1 MNYINELKQLTIIV
15 LGAGVS
21 GLSTARFLSR
31 YNIPFT
37 MVDSRE
43 NPPNQDELVGLA
55 ENCAFGAL
63 NSTQLTAADMIII
76 SPGIALSEP
85 SVAQAAQ
92 QGVEIIGDIELF
104 ARLNSKP
111 VYAVTGSNGKSSVVT
126 LTRDVLRQ
134 AGFNVALAGNIGT
147 PVLDVVDQEF
157 DCFVLELSSFQLET
171 THSLH
176 TAASAYLNLS
186 EDHMDR
192 YADLASYGAAK
203 QRIFMNT
210 KLAVHNF
217 DDAATK
223 PQHAVRDGSFGLSQG
238 DYYLANGFF
247 VFQGQPILETS
258 SLAVLGSHNQL
269 NALAVMVLLH
279 DLNLDPQV
287 FMRAFNQF
295 KGLPHRCQIVAEHQ
309 GVTFINDS
317 KATNIGATCAALESL
332 SGDAR
337 ANIIL
342 IAGGDGKGA
351 DFNGLTPYLE
361 KYVKQ
366 LVCIGKD
373 GAQIA
378 ALKAGSTKA
387 SSMKEAVAVAIGAA
401 NDGDIVLLAPACAS
415 LDMYSNFMA
424 RGDDFS
430 TCVLEAIKP

>member
-1 MNYINELKQLTIIV
+1 MV

-31 YNIPFT
+31 HDVPFL
-37 MVDSRE
+37 MVDSRPS
-43 NPPNQDELVGLA
+43 PPNQEELAKLA
-55 ENCAFGAL
+55 QQCVFGELNDAL
-63 NSTQLTAADMIII
+63 LTSVDLIII
-76 SPGIALSEP
+76 SPGIAL
-85 SVAQAAQ
+85 AQPNIANAQ
-92 QGVEIIGDIELF
+92 RAGVEIIGDIELF
-104 ARLNSKP
+104 ARLNNKP

-157 DCFVLELSSFQLET
+157 DCYVLELSSFQLET
-171 THSLH
+171 TFSLQ

-192 YADLASYGAAK
+192 YDDFEAYGAAK
-203 QRIFMNT
+203 QRIFMHT

-217 DDAATK
+217 DDQQTK
-223 PQHAVRDGSFGLSQG
+223 PQQAVRDGSFGLSQG

-247 VFQGQPILETS
+247 VFQGQPILETA
-258 SLAVLGSHNQL
+258 SLSVLGTHNQL

-287 FMRAFNQF
+287 FQRAFSQF
-295 KGLPHRCQIVAEHQ
+295 KGLPHRCQLVAEHH
-309 GVTFINDS
+309 GIRFVNDS

-332 SGDAR
+332 AEGDF

-351 DFNGLTPYLE
+351 DFTSLKPYLS
-361 KYVKQ
+361 KYVKH

-378 ALKAGSTKA
+378 ALKPNSTLA
-387 SSMKEAVAVAIGAA
+387 SSMKEAVQTALSSAIS
-401 NDGDIVLLAPACAS
+401 GDIVLLAPACAS

-430 TCVLEAIKP
+430 ACAQEVTAA